1 MKIDYHFYGQG
12 WKYLNVNP
20 NPTVGQYPLLPISGQ
35 PKAFGIW
42 VYGDNHDLTIAMRFE
57 DSTHQMFQ
65 IYPESGNTIYWNGW
79 RYIQFYLYNFGTG
92 HGGGADD
99 GIVHFPIQYH
109 TIFLLDNQ
117 IQANISSA
125 VYISSPVIMY

>member
-1 MKIDYHFYGQG
+1 
-12 WKYLNVNP
+12 
-20 NPTVGQYPLLPISGQ
+20 
-35 PKAFGIW
+35 
-42 VYGDNHDLTIAMRFE
+42 
-57 DSTHQMFQ
+57 MFQ

-125 VYISSPVIMY
+125 VYISSPVIMYWFEKMVEKIIQTQISVNVN